1 MGNWLQGKDFP
12 EPGRTSTGPR
22 RGRSSATRRG
32 GADVTFRFSNAK
44 QTAIPDREHSAI
56 TDREREVLIWAARG
70 LSSRDTGMVLDIAK
84 RTVDEHM
91 QTAARKLGAANK
103 TQAVAIAIRD
113 RLIEVDPA

>member
-1 MGNWLQGKDFP
+1 MGNWLQGKGFP
-12 EPGRTSTGPR
+12 EPAKSPTGRR
-22 RGRSSATRRG
+22 RGRSSTSGRRRG
-32 GADVTFRFSNAK
+32 GETFNLVAGK
-44 QTAIPDREHSAI
+44 QAGI
-56 TDREREVLIWAARG
+56 TEREREVLTWAARG

-84 RTVDEHM
+84 RTVDEHL